1 MSAAADPSTLPL
13 QQRAPAAM
21 GEAAAAAA
29 AAGVDP
35 NIKRLVL
42 VTDAW
47 DPQINGV
54 VRTLK
59 TTAQVLRSM
68 GVEVHLITP
77 QVRPC
82 CCCAATSLIP
92 SPTGQIPAH
101 APPNNPIHRTTTF

>member
-1 MSAAADPSTLPL
+1 MSAAEPPSTAQAP
-13 QQRAPAAM
+13 QQAP
-21 GEAAAAAA
+21 AAAAAA
-29 AAGVDP
+29 AVDP

-59 TTAQVLRSM
+59 TTASYLRSM

-77 QVRPC
+77 QVRARFDP
-82 CCCAATSLIP
+82 L
-92 SPTGQIPAH
+92 SPLPAS
-101 APPNNPIHRTTTF
+101 